1 MSNPL
6 LDKNGEESGKVRLF
20 GKIGWQSLLIF
31 AGIVIVMI
39 IFNYLT
45 NGVFLS
51 QRNISLLLKQSAI
64 LGVVSAGMVLLIVA
78 RQIDLSAGSA
88 VYLVSAVM
96 AQLSVTYHWGL
107 VPSIICALLV
117 GLLMGAWQGM
127 LVAKFN
133 IPAFIVT
140 LAGMLI
146 FKGIGY
152 VWTNAATLGPVS
164 SDLVFLSE
172 GYVSIMLSAVVIIAG
187 AAFAI
192 GLVLRDA
199 SRLKKWVKSG
209 AKKWSKIAL
218 IAIVAVLIG
227 WIFLGYRGIPMAVL
241 IMAISVSLLYF
252 VMSRTKFGR
261 NLYVIGGNPDAARL
275 AGIKTTKH
283 LFQSFVLMGAVYGVA
298 GILITA
304 RLGSSAPTA
313 GNLLE
318 LDAIAAAVIGGTS
331 LSGGVGI
338 IPGALIGALL
348 LSAID
353 NCMSLMNVSSFLQM
367 VVKGLILLAA
377 VWFDVYVRKRK

>member
-1 MSNPL
+1 MPNSEKP
-6 LDKNGEESGKVRLF
+6 KLF
-20 GKIGWQSLLIF
+20 GKLGWQGLLIF
-31 AGIVIVMI
+31 VGVAI
-39 IFNYLT
+39 IMLVFNELT

-64 LGVVSAGMVLLIVA
+64 LGIVSAGMVLLIVA

-96 AQLSVTYHWGL
+96 AQLSVTYQWGL
-107 VPSIICALLV
+107 VPSILCAMLV
-117 GLLMGAWQGM
+117 GLLMGAWQGL

-172 GYVSIMLSAVVIIAG
+172 GYVSLWISAAILAAG
-187 AAFAI
+187 AALSI

-199 SRLKKWVKSG
+199 ARLKKWVKSG
-209 AKKWSKIAL
+209 TNNWTKI
-218 IAIVAVLIG
+218 VLIIGVTGLTG
-227 WIFLGYRGIPMAVL
+227 WIFLGYNGIPMAVL
-241 IMAISVSLLYF
+241 FMGISVSLLYF
-252 VMSRTKFGR
+252 VMARTKFGR

-283 LFQSFVLMGAVYGVA
+283 LFQSFILMGAVYGVA

>member
-6 LDKNGEESGKVRLF
+6 LAKNEEDSAKVRLF
-20 GKIGWQSLLIF
+20 GKMNLQTLLIVV
-31 AGIVIVMI
+31 GVIAIMLL
-39 IFNYLT
+39 FNYLT
-45 NGVFLS
+45 NGIFLS

-78 RQIDLSAGSA
+78 RQIDLSAGAA
-88 VYLVSAVM
+88 VYLVSAVL
-96 AQLSVTYHWGL
+96 AQLSVTYQWGL

-117 GLLMGAWQGM
+117 GVLMGAWQGL
-127 LVAKFN
+127 LVAKFH

-140 LAGMLI
+140 LAGSLI

-172 GYVSIMLSAVVIIAG
+172 GYLPIMLSVIVLLAG
-187 AAFAI
+187 AAIAVSF
-192 GLVLRDA
+192 VLRDA
-199 SRLKKWVKSG
+199 ARLRNWVKSDV
-209 AKKWSKIAL
+209 KKWYKVAL
-218 IAIVAVLIG
+218 ILIVTVLIG
-227 WIFLGYRGIPMAVL
+227 WIFLGYQGIPMAVL
-241 IMAISVSLLYF
+241 FMAISVAALYF
-252 VMSRTKFGR
+252 IMARTKFGR

-275 AGIKTTKH
+275 AGIKTQKH
-283 LFQSFVLMGAVYGVA
+283 LFQAFVLMGVVYGIA

-331 LSGGVGI
+331 LAGGIGI

-377 VWFDVYVRKRK
+377 VMFDIYVRKRK